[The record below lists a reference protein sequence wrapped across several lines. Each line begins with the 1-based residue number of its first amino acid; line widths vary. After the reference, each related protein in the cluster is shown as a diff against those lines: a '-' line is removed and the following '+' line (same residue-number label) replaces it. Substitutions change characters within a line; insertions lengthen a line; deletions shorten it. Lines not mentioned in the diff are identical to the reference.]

1 VINSI
6 SVCLVNISGSPNGIV
21 HIPLTDVPGIRY
33 GKDKFV
39 TDRVSIVIYRAI
51 LLILSGIFS
60 HNPGR

>member
-1 VINSI
+1 MCILNKNKTKSQQHKREI
-6 SVCLVNISGSPNGIV
+6 LKF
-21 HIPLTDVPGIRY
+21 HLTDVPGIRY